1 MLKWWYI
8 IRGDKWWR
16 PLLGGWGLRKN
27 EMLSDLRGWHD
38 VHPSSLFYW
47 RGGGWASD
55 QIKVGG
61 DRISIFRGEL
71 LGKRVDF
78 SGMGGGCIFYIKN
91 ELKSEIF
98 NNKKSLYTVML
109 FSVITKNLNW
119 EISTTNL
126 VTLVNRWDEVKDE
139 NFNMGIH
146 WKIRLLGGFTKNQ
159 YIRGGGGNCLK
170 RGGGLDSL

>member
-1 MLKWWYI
+1 M
-8 IRGDKWWR
+8 
-16 PLLGGWGLRKN
+16 
-27 EMLSDLRGWHD
+27 
-38 VHPSSLFYW
+38 
-47 RGGGWASD
+47 
-55 QIKVGG
+55 GG

-71 LGKRVDF
+71 LGKREDF
-78 SGMGGGCIFYIKN
+78 SRGGGCIFYIKN

-146 WKIRLLGGFTKNQ
+146 
-159 YIRGGGGNCLK
+159 
-170 RGGGLDSL
+170 